1 MLSFPR
7 EIRDEMPSFKSPSWK
22 DVHPKA
28 QDISTPLKEAPVQ
41 VQHTYIA
48 HLVDF
53 KPVKF
58 SRPNLSRVCCPFGLD
73 HAPPAVH
80 DKPTGLGEV
89 VLRAG
94 RATKDYAEGNHA
106 DRHFFLLGAIST
118 SIHKNQDRPST
129 SISRQEEPP
138 IFVHRTKFYG
148 STSRA
153 SAKRSPHKSKCRAA
167 PARWQS
173 FRSHS
178 ESQTLLI
185 FSHFPLIT
193 TTNNNIPP
201 APRTITLT

>member
-7 EIRDEMPSFKSPSWK
+7 EVRDEMPSFKSTYLWK
-22 DVHPKA
+22 GVHPKA

-53 KPVKF
+53 KPVIF

-94 RATKDYAEGNHA
+94 RANKDYAEGHHA
-106 DRHFFLLGAIST
+106 DRHFFLGVQYP
-118 SIHKNQDRPST
+118 SIHTNQDRPST
-129 SISRQEEPP
+129 SISRQEP
-138 IFVHRTKFYG
+138 
-148 STSRA
+148 SN
-153 SAKRSPHKSKCRAA
+153 
-167 PARWQS
+167 
-173 FRSHS
+173 
-178 ESQTLLI
+178 L
-185 FSHFPLIT
+185 
-193 TTNNNIPP
+193 
-201 APRTITLT
+201 